1 MTKEELLNSWLEEE
15 RKAKITGWDFSHIK
29 NEYEEEDDL
38 PWDYFKIVEE
48 YLTPKSRLLDIDTG
62 GGEFLLT
69 LDHPYDLTSASEG
82 YEPNIELCKEKL
94 LPLGID
100 FRGVDGT
107 EKMPFKDNYFDL
119 IIDRHGDYLVNEVY
133 RMLKDKGI
141 FITQQVGA
149 ENDRELVTL
158 LFGKE
163 LPLPFPKQY
172 LSIAEKEL
180 KDQGFK
186 ILKAQE
192 IYRPIRFYSVKSLV
206 WFAKIIEWEFPGFEV
221 NKYKD
226 NLFKAQ
232 KILEEK
238 GKIEGR
244 IHRYLLVGEKDGKI

>member
-1 MTKEELLNSWLEEE
+1 
-15 RKAKITGWDFSHIK
+15 
-29 NEYEEEDDL
+29 
-38 PWDYFKIVEE
+38 
-48 YLTPKSRLLDIDTG
+48 
-62 GGEFLLT
+62 
-69 LDHPYDLTSASEG
+69 
-82 YEPNIELCKEKL
+82 
-94 LPLGID
+94 
-100 FRGVDGT
+100 
-107 EKMPFKDNYFDL
+107 MPFKDRYFDL
-119 IIDRHGDYLVNEVY
+119 IIDRHGDYLVEEVY
-133 RMLKDKGI
+133 RMLKDNGI

-172 LSIAEKEL
+172 LRIAEKEL

-186 ILKAQE
+186 IIIAKETYQ
-192 IYRPIRFYSVKSLV
+192 PIRFYSVRALV

-244 IHRYLLVGEKDGKI
+244 IHRYLLEGEKDGKI

>member
-1 MTKEELLNSWLEEE
+1 MTKEELLKTWLDEEK
-15 RKAKITGWDFSHIK
+15 KAKITGWDFSHIK

-38 PWDYFKIVEE
+38 PWDYYQIVKKA
-48 YLTPKSRLLDIDTG
+48 LTPKSRLLDIDTG
-62 GGEFLLT
+62 GGEFLLA
-69 LDHPYDLTSASEG
+69 LNHPYNLTSATEG
-82 YEPNIELCKEKL
+82 YTPNIELCKNKL

-107 EKMPFKDNYFDL
+107 QKMPFADEYFDL
-119 IIDRHGDYLVNEVY
+119 IIDRHGDYLVEEVY
-133 RMLKDKGI
+133 RMLKDNGI

-172 LSIAEKEL
+172 LRIAEKEL

-186 ILKAQE
+186 IIMAKETYQ
-192 IYRPIRFYSVKSLV
+192 PIRFYSVRALV

-244 IHRYLLVGEKDGKI
+244 IHRYLLEGEKDGKI